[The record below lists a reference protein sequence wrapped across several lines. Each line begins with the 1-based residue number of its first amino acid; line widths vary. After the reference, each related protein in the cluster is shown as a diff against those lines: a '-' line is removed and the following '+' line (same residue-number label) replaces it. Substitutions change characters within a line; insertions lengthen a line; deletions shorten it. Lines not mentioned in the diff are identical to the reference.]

1 VMRIFDLHPWDVTY
15 REAIK
20 IQEQLKGKVI
30 LGKIASSPNY
40 IAGLDVSYEKGT
52 HRVWAGAVI
61 LGFPDMAV
69 VEKKWAQREVCFPYV
84 PGLLSFREIPALL
97 DVLTQITVEPDVIFC
112 DGQGVAHPRGLGI
125 ASHLGVILR
134 KPTIGCAKSRLVGD
148 CDPVGEWKGDYSFLR
163 YRGRII
169 GAVMRTRQGVKPL
182 FVSPGYGVTLDDC
195 IGMVL
200 KMCPR
205 YRIPEPIRQAHI
217 LVNSIRSK
225 SIEG

>member
-1 VMRIFDLHPWDVTY
+1 MDIFDLHPWDVTY
-15 REAIK
+15 REAVK
-20 IQEQLKGKVI
+20 IQKELKGKVI

-40 IAGLDVSYEKGT
+40 VAGLDVSYEKGT
-52 HRVWAGAVI
+52 HRVWAGAVV
-61 LGFPDMAV
+61 LGFPDLTV
-69 VEKKWAQREVCFPYV
+69 VEKRWAEREVSFPYV

-125 ASHLGVILR
+125 ASHLGVILK

-148 CDPVGEWKGDYSFLR
+148 CDPVGELKGDYSFLR
-163 YRGRII
+163 YGGSII

-182 FVSPGYGVTLDDC
+182 FVSPGYGVALDDC
-195 IGMVL
+195 IGMVR
-200 KMCPR
+200 KTCSR
-205 YRIPEPIRQAHI
+205 YKIPEPIRQAHI

-225 SIEG
+225 SIEA

>member
-1 VMRIFDLHPWDVTY
+1 MRIFDLHPWDVTY

-61 LGFPDMAV
+61 LGFPDLAV
-69 VEKKWAQREVCFPYV
+69 VEKRWAQREVCFPYV

>member
-1 VMRIFDLHPWDVTY
+1 MRIFDLHPWDVTY

-69 VEKKWAQREVCFPYV
+69 VEKRWAQREVCFPYV

>member
-1 VMRIFDLHPWDVTY
+1 MRIFDLHPWDVPY

-20 IQEQLKGKVI
+20 IQEQLKGKVV

>member
-1 VMRIFDLHPWDVTY
+1 MHIFDLHPWDVTY

-30 LGKIASSPNY
+30 LGKIAKWPNY

-61 LGFPDMAV
+61 LGFPDLAV
-69 VEKKWAQREVCFPYV
+69 VEKRWAQREVCFPYV

-97 DVLTQITVEPDVIFC
+97 DVLAQITVEPDVIFC

-125 ASHLGVILR
+125 ASHLGVVLK
-134 KPTIGCAKSRLVGD
+134 KPIIGCAKSRLVGD
-148 CDPVGEWKGDYSFLR
+148 CDPVGELKGDYSFLR

-217 LVNSIRSK
+217 LVNAIRSK

>member
-1 VMRIFDLHPWDVTY
+1 MDIFDLHPWDVTY
-15 REAIK
+15 KEAVQ
-20 IQEQLKGKVI
+20 IQEQLRGKVI

-40 IAGLDVSYEKGT
+40 VAGLDVSYEKGT
-52 HRVWAGAVI
+52 HRVWAGAVVLNFADLVLI
-61 LGFPDMAV
+61 EEKW
-69 VEKKWAQREVCFPYV
+69 VEREVSFPYI

-97 DVLTQITVEPDVIFC
+97 DVLTEITVEPDVIFC

-125 ASHLGVILR
+125 ASHLGVVLR

-148 CDPVGEWKGDYSFLR
+148 CDPVGELKGDYSFLR

-200 KMCPR
+200 KTCSR
-205 YRIPEPIRQAHI
+205 YKIPEPIRQAHI

-225 SIEG
+225 SIEA

>member
-1 VMRIFDLHPWDVTY
+1 MDIFDLHRWDVTY
-15 REAIK
+15 REAVK
-20 IQEQLKGKVI
+20 IQEHLKGKVI
-30 LGKIASSPNY
+30 LGNIASSPNY
-40 IAGLDVSYEKGT
+40 VAGLDVSYEKGT
-52 HRVWAGAVI
+52 HRVWAGAVV
-61 LGFPDMAV
+61 LGFPDLAV
-69 VEKKWAQREVCFPYV
+69 VEKRWAQREVSFPYV

-125 ASHLGVILR
+125 ASHLGVILK

-148 CDPVGEWKGDYSFLR
+148 CDPVGELKGDYSFLR

-200 KMCPR
+200 TTCSR
-205 YRIPEPIRQAHI
+205 YKIPEPIRQAHI

-225 SIEG
+225 SIEA

>member
-1 VMRIFDLHPWDVTY
+1 MDIFDLHPWDVTY
-15 REAIK
+15 REAVK
-20 IQEQLKGKVI
+20 IQEHLKGKVI
-30 LGKIASSPNY
+30 LGNIASSPNY
-40 IAGLDVSYEKGT
+40 VAGLDVSYEKGT
-52 HRVWAGAVI
+52 HRVWAGAVV
-61 LGFPDMAV
+61 LGFPDLAV
-69 VEKKWAQREVCFPYV
+69 VEKRWAQREVSFPYV

-125 ASHLGVILR
+125 ASHLGVILKR
-134 KPTIGCAKSRLVGD
+134 PTIGCAKSRLVGD
-148 CDPVGEWKGDYSFLR
+148 CDPVGELKGDYSFLR
-163 YRGRII
+163 YRDRII

-200 KMCPR
+200 TTCSR
-205 YRIPEPIRQAHI
+205 YKIPEPIRQAHI

-225 SIEG
+225 SIEA

>member
-1 VMRIFDLHPWDVTY
+1 MRIFDLHPWDVPY

-20 IQEQLKGKVI
+20 IQEQLKGKVV

-69 VEKKWAQREVCFPYV
+69 IEKRWVQREVCFPYV

-148 CDPVGEWKGDYSFLR
+148 CDPVGELKGDYSFLR
-163 YRGRII
+163 YGGRII

-182 FVSPGYGVTLDDC
+182 FVSPGYGVALDDC
-195 IGMVL
+195 IGMVR
-200 KMCPR
+200 KTCSR
-205 YRIPEPIRQAHI
+205 YKIPEPIRQAHI

>member
-1 VMRIFDLHPWDVTY
+1 MDFFDLHPWDVTY
-15 REAIK
+15 GEAIK
-20 IQEQLKGKVI
+20 IQEQLKDKV
-30 LGKIASSPNY
+30 LLRKIASRLNY
-40 IAGLDVSYEKGT
+40 VAGLDVSYEKGT

-61 LGFPDMAV
+61 LGFPDLAV
-69 VEKKWAQREVCFPYV
+69 VEERWAQREVSFPYV

-97 DVLTQITVEPDVIFC
+97 DVLTKITVEPDVIFC

-125 ASHLGVILR
+125 AAHLGVVLKR
-134 KPTIGCAKSRLVGD
+134 PTVGCAKSRLVGD
-148 CDPVGEWKGDYSFLR
+148 CDPVGELKGDYSFLR
-163 YRGRII
+163 YVGRII
-169 GAVMRTRQGVKPL
+169 GAVMRTRQGVRPL

-200 KMCPR
+200 NMCPR

-225 SIEG
+225 SIEA

>member
-1 VMRIFDLHPWDVTY
+1 MDIFDLHPWDVTY

-30 LGKIASSPNY
+30 LGKIASRPDY
-40 IAGLDVSYEKGT
+40 VAGLDVSYEKGT
-52 HRVWAGAVI
+52 HRVWAGAVV
-61 LGFPDMAV
+61 LGFPDLAV
-69 VEKKWAQREVCFPYV
+69 VEQRWAQREVCFPYV

-134 KPTIGCAKSRLVGD
+134 RPTIGCAKSRLVGE
-148 CDPVGEWKGDYSFLR
+148 CDPVGELKGDYSFLR
-163 YRGRII
+163 YQSRII

-200 KMCPR
+200 ESCPR
-205 YRIPEPIRQAHI
+205 YKIPEPIRQAHI

-225 SIEG
+225 SIER